1 METIAYNFHDE
12 TGLFDKI
19 KLEAGLLINFFLLLL
34 NKILLN
40 MVFLIL
46 GDDASNYL

>member
-19 KLEAGLLINFFLLLL
+19 RLEAGSLLI
-34 NKILLN
+34 
-40 MVFLIL
+40 VLIIFNL
-46 GDDASNYL
+46 KKHYFKSIFSNLRN

>member
-19 KLEAGLLINFFLLLL
+19 KAGALFIISLFYN
-34 NKILLN
+34 
-40 MVFLIL
+40 
-46 GDDASNYL
+46 